1 MKSRFIDKLL
11 SRLDRLDQKSLQAH
25 FLRLVQEKGLMETIF
40 QAVRE
45 GIILLDARGRITYAN
60 KAAVAMIGSPHET
73 TIAGNNIAKY
83 LRGIDWARI
92 LDFDT
97 SEWSKIF
104 MHEIEIDYPSR
115 RFLSFYVAPLAEA
128 EGEKGRGVL
137 LMLRDMT
144 HDRKQE
150 VSALESER
158 INAVKLLAAG
168 VAHEIGN
175 PLNALNIHLQLMD
188 RELEQLDEHHRDS
201 LRELLSV
208 ARKEV
213 SRLDLIITQFL
224 RAIRPS
230 KPKLVAAR
238 IDTLLKETLSLLKH
252 DIQSRD
258 IHIQINSP
266 SNLPRIRIDGQQMK
280 QAFFNVIKNA
290 FQAMNDGGALTINL
304 STYDRF
310 LAISF
315 VDTGPGVPAQE
326 SGRIFEPY
334 HTTKPDGTGLG
345 LMVVQRI
352 LQDHNGTIEFHS
364 EPGIG
369 TTVTLVL
376 PLGKPQV
383 RLLKSRTAPE
393 EEMT

>member
-1 MKSRFIDKLL
+1 
-11 SRLDRLDQKSLQAH
+11 
-25 FLRLVQEKGLMETIF
+25 
-40 QAVRE
+40 
-45 GIILLDARGRITYAN
+45 
-60 KAAVAMIGSPHET
+60 
-73 TIAGNNIAKY
+73 
-83 LRGIDWARI
+83 
-92 LDFDT
+92 
-97 SEWSKIF
+97 
-104 MHEIEIDYPSR
+104 
-115 RFLSFYVAPLAEA
+115 
-128 EGEKGRGVL
+128 
-137 LMLRDMT
+137 MLPRPEE
-144 HDRKQE
+144 E
-150 VSALESER
+150 VSTLESER

-175 PLNALNIHLQLMD
+175 PLNALSIHLQLID

-230 KPKLVAAR
+230 KPKLFPAR
-238 IDTLLKETLSLLKH
+238 IETLLKETLSLLKH

-258 IHIQINSP
+258 IRVQINSP
-266 SNLPRIRIDGQQMK
+266 SDLPRIRVDRQQMK

-290 FQAMNDGGALTINL
+290 FQAMKDGGALTINI
-304 STYDRF
+304 STLDRF

-315 VDTGPGVPAQE
+315 VDTGPGVNAGE

-376 PLGKPQV
+376 PFGEPQV
-383 RLLKSRTAPE
+383 RLLKSRTTPE
-393 EEMT
+393 DETT

>member
-11 SRLDRLDQKSLQAH
+11 TRLDRLDQKSLQAH
-25 FLRLVQEKGLMETIF
+25 FLRLVQQKGLMETIF

-60 KAAVAMIGSPHET
+60 KAAVSMVGSAHET

-83 LRGIDWARI
+83 LRGIDWTRI

-115 RFLSFYVAPLAEA
+115 RFLSFYVAPMEEQ
-128 EGEKGRGVL
+128 EGETGRGVL
-137 LMLRDMT
+137 LMLRDTT
-144 HDRKQE
+144 HDREEE
-150 VSALESER
+150 VSTLESER

-175 PLNALNIHLQLMD
+175 PLNALSIHLQLID

-230 KPKLVAAR
+230 KPKLFPAR
-238 IDTLLKETLSLLKH
+238 IETLLKETLSLLKH

-258 IHIQINSP
+258 IRVQINSP
-266 SNLPRIRIDGQQMK
+266 SDLPRIRVDRQQMK

-290 FQAMNDGGALTINL
+290 FQAMKDGGALTINI
-304 STYDRF
+304 STLDRF

-315 VDTGPGVPAQE
+315 VDTGPGVNAGE

-376 PLGKPQV
+376 PFGEPQV
-383 RLLKSRTAPE
+383 RLLKSRTTPE
-393 EEMT
+393 DETT